1 MAEIG
6 VAAPQVIAHRL
17 ARMALAGPAPSARDR
32 KEFSG
37 MVMEK
42 QLALFQA
49 WTAAVGQMF
58 QWQQQAALSLLAGAS
73 PHKHAAQGRQAAS
86 RLVAATLAPVHRKV
100 TANAKRLARTK
111 LR

>member
-1 MAEIG
+1 
-6 VAAPQVIAHRL
+6 
-17 ARMALAGPAPSARDR
+17 
-32 KEFSG
+32 

-49 WTAAVGQMF
+49 WTAACGQVF
-58 QWQQQAALSLLAGAS
+58 QWQQQAALALLTGAS
-73 PHKHAAQGRQAAS
+73 PRKHSAQGQQMAS
-86 RLVAATLAPVHRKV
+86 RLAAATIAPVHRKV